1 MRYVIVGASAAGLN
15 AARTLESLDPQGEI
29 TILSA
34 EEVFPY
40 SKMSLPYLLSNKLKK
55 RDYLFLPSPS
65 KANLMLG
72 QRVVNLDVE
81 RKKVETGQNKTF
93 SYDKLLITTGAEPY
107 VPDMELEGS
116 PLVLTVRNLSD
127 MDKLKDKLN
136 KSDVKRVIL
145 SGAGL
150 VNSEIADALAELNI
164 PGTFVIRSHRMLSQI
179 VDEEGSEIIAERA
192 RENGMELI
200 TGESI
205 KKVQEEGDH
214 VNVFLTSGKV
224 IQGSC
229 VVVGK
234 GVRPSI
240 DFLERTPI
248 KCDTGILVNEYMET
262 SVNDVYAAGDVT
274 ESIDLISDEYEMH
287 ALWPVAMEQSRIA
300 ATNMVGYS
308 WKYSK
313 EVSRNIV
320 NLFGEVVFTGG
331 ISKEDAYEVY
341 KEKEGR
347 SYHKILVRDGK
358 LVGFIFVGSVLNP
371 GVYLA
376 AMKNQWDISNLLN
389 EAIKGALSYSM
400 FKAPMREV
408 VNI

>member
-1 MRYVIVGASAAGLN
+1 MRHVIVGASAAGLN

-40 SKMSLPYLLSNKLKK
+40 SKMSLPYLLSNKVKK
-55 RDYLFLPSPS
+55 RDYLFLPHPS
-65 KANLMLG
+65 KAKLLLG
-72 QRVVNLDVE
+72 QRVVNIDVE
-81 RKKVETGQNKTF
+81 RKKVETAQNKTF
-93 SYDKLLITTGAEPY
+93 SYDKLLIATGAEPY

-164 PGTFVIRSHRMLSQI
+164 PGTFVIRSSRMLSQI

-192 RENGMELI
+192 IESGMELI

-205 KKVQEEGDH
+205 TKVQEEGDH
-214 VNVFLTSGKV
+214 VNVFLSSGKV

-234 GVRPSI
+234 GVKPSI
-240 DFLERTPI
+240 DFLEKTPI

-262 SVNDVYAAGDVT
+262 SVKDVYAAGDVT
-274 ESIDLISDEYEMH
+274 ESIDLISDEYEIH
-287 ALWPVAMEQSRIA
+287 ALWPVAMEQARIA

-308 WKYSK
+308 WKYPK

-331 ISKEDAYEVY
+331 ISKEDAYDVY

-358 LVGFIFVGSVLNP
+358 LVGFIFVGGVLNP

-376 AMKNQWDISNLLN
+376 AMKNQWDISHLLN

-400 FKAPMREV
+400 FKAPTREV

>member
-1 MRYVIVGASAAGLN
+1 
-15 AARTLESLDPQGEI
+15 
-29 TILSA
+29 
-34 EEVFPY
+34 
-40 SKMSLPYLLSNKLKK
+40 MSLPYLLSNKLKK

-72 QRVVNLDVE
+72 QRVVDIDVE
-81 RKKVETGQNKTF
+81 RKKVETVQNKTF

-136 KSDVKRVIL
+136 KSDV

-164 PGTFVIRSHRMLSQI
+164 PATFVIRSRRMLSQI

-192 RENGMELI
+192 IENGMELI

-214 VNVFLTSGKV
+214 VNVFLSSGKV

-234 GVRPSI
+234 GVKPSI
-240 DFLERTPI
+240 DFLEKTPI

-262 SVNDVYAAGDVT
+262 SVKDVYAAGDVT
-274 ESIDLISDEYEMH
+274 ESIDLISDEYEIH
-287 ALWPVAMEQSRIA
+287 ALWPVAMEQARIA
-300 ATNMVGYS
+300 ATNMAGYS
-308 WKYSK
+308 WKYPK

-331 ISKEDAYEVY
+331 ISKEDAYDVY

-358 LVGFIFVGSVLNP
+358 LVGFIFVGGVLNP

-376 AMKNQWDISNLLN
+376 AMKNQWDISHLLN

-400 FKAPMREV
+400 FKAPTREV